1 MSFKL
6 RTCKKSGLQWKQYN
20 SLQKCP
26 CEECKK
32 ETPKKQ
38 FVSKHKPNLKLKS
51 FKPIPKVSAKRK
63 KEKEVY
69 DALRI
74 KILSE
79 AKFKCF
85 VDGCKNV
92 ATTLEHQKGRKG
104 FADDWA
110 RDNNVPLYIDERFLK
125 PCCYHH
131 NIEFENNP
139 ELSKQYQLSKLHQ
152 GKKL

>member
-1 MSFKL
+1 MYKEKV
-6 RTCKKSGLQWKQYN
+6 CKKSNKIQKQYK
-20 SLQKCP
+20 STDKCP

-51 FKPIPKVSAKRK
+51 FKSIPKVSAKRK

-104 FADDWA
+104 YADEWA
-110 RDNNVPLYIDERFLK
+110 RENKISLYIDERFLK

-139 ELSKQYQLSKLHQ
+139 ELSKKYQLSKLHQ